1 MHFNA
6 LVSELSVSNLKNS
19 LDFYVGILGFQVEYE
34 RLQDK
39 FAYLSYGA
47 AQIMLEQINENWN
60 TGELN
65 YPFGRGINL
74 QIETD
79 NVQKISDILQQ
90 NGINAFKDIFE
101 SDYVAGNR
109 IFKQREILIQDPDG
123 YLLRFSQDVENRG

>member
-6 LVSELSVSNLKNS
+6 LVPELSVSDFQKS
-19 LDFYVGILGFQVEYE
+19 LDFYTQVLGFKVEYE
-34 RLQDK
+34 RVQDK

-47 AQIMLEQINENWN
+47 AQIMIEQINENWN
-60 TGELN
+60 TGELH

-79 NVQKISDILQQ
+79 DVQKISDSLKQ

-101 SDYVAGNR
+101 SVYVADNQ
-109 IFKQREILIQDPDG
+109 IFKQREILVQDLDG
-123 YLLRFSQDVENRG
+123 YLLRFSQDV